1 MHPNYQYKRINKQM
15 ENKNQLFST
24 VEPSENLKVSII
36 KEIKK
41 REIIR
46 AVYKIAFSSA
56 VSLTSV
62 SVAIIFVVNVVKDF
76 YQSGLYEYIS
86 LMFSDGTSLISY
98 WQTYLIS
105 VAESLPIIQITVVLA
120 SILSFIWSLNI
131 VLPALKDTRRIFY
144 HKGGL
149 LMV

>member
-1 MHPNYQYKRINKQM
+1 M